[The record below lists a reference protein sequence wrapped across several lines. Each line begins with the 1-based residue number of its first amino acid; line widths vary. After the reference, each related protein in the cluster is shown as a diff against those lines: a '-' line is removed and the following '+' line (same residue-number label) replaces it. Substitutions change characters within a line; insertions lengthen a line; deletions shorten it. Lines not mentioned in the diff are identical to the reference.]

1 MLLAQATA
9 LAVWELPHLLLV
21 HLLLVPV
28 EEEQHQW
35 KVSALVV
42 LEVAV
47 RDGWVLLAAR
57 QAAQSTQV
65 GVVVPYVE
73 MEMLPMHFQALAAVE
88 S

>member
-1 MLLAQATA
+1 
-9 LAVWELPHLLLV
+9 VLV
-21 HLLLVPV
+21 
-28 EEEQHQW
+28 
-35 KVSALVV
+35 LVV

-65 GVVVPYVE
+65 AVVVPYVE
-73 MEMLPMHFQALAAVE
+73 MEMLPMHFQALAVVE